1 MNITSND
8 RRDYEIDE
16 CLGCFLKKINKYF
29 V

>member
-1 MNITSND
+1 MNITIYD
-8 RRDYEIDE
+8 GRYYEIDE